1 VDLHTPGIESRAS
14 ALPLPGLGVDGG
26 VENPVGAEAT
36 AIAPCSLA
44 CPLGINVQRYV
55 GQAQRGLL
63 LEALE
68 TILER
73 CPLPGVCGYLC
84 QRPCEAACRRGGVD
98 RAVAIRWI
106 KRAAVGAA
114 LAAGRRDRAPSPSG
128 AAAFRVGVIGAGP
141 AGLSAAWH
149 LARHGHE
156 VTVFER
162 RLDAGGLLDE
172 VVPDF
177 RLPRRVL
184 HADVARV
191 LAHPL
196 IELRAGV
203 EVEPGELIGPRGERM
218 GLAAVLVATGA
229 GVEDR
234 PRLDGAGAALG
245 PDAGVLTPLEALRT
259 LGTRKGP
266 TVGGA
271 ALVMGSGAAAVAAA
285 RALRRAG
292 WPQVTLLAGRS
303 IDHWPADRQDLDAAL
318 ADGVRLRDAFLVERV
333 ETIGARLTAVLG
345 RRSEPDRLGRPA
357 PAGDRERLEAD
368 LLVAEAPRR
377 GRAEPAAE
385 DGTGPRSL
393 PRTVAGWMATDP
405 VTLEAGR
412 PGVFAAGE
420 CATGPKTVVE
430 AMAAGLRAAAAID
443 RYVRG
448 LPPAPPPS
456 RRRPWLELA
465 VLDGAEPDET
475 PSPARPGQAIET
487 PPSEAAA
494 EARRCLRCGPCAE
507 CDRCDPSCRHERAVM
522 VHADGRRLIY
532 RAPAARR
539 VDGALVARVDEG
551 LCTGCGRCEATC
563 PHQAVVVR
571 FHAAGAQARA
581 AVSRP
586 ACRGCGRC
594 IPACPFGALDFAPG
608 HGDGAALAAAAAREV
623 RP

>member
-1 VDLHTPGIESRAS
+1 MDLHTPDIESRAGV
-14 ALPLPGLGVDGG
+14 LPLPRLGVDSG
-26 VENPVGAEAT
+26 VEGLEEAEAT

-106 KRAAVGAA
+106 KRAAAGAA
-114 LAAGRRDRAPSPSG
+114 LAAGQLAGAPASAG

-149 LARHGHE
+149 LARRGHE
-156 VTVFER
+156 VTLFER
-162 RLDAGGLLDE
+162 RLSAGGLLDE

-184 HADVARV
+184 HADVARI

-196 IELRAGV
+196 IELRAGL
-203 EVEPGELIGPRGERM
+203 EVGPDELAGARGQRM

-229 GVEDR
+229 GAEER
-234 PRLDGAGAALG
+234 PWLDGVGGELG
-245 PDAGVLTPLEALRT
+245 PGAGVLTPLEVLRT
-259 LGTRKGP
+259 LGTVSTQAGSGP
-266 TVGGA
+266 AV
-271 ALVMGSGAAAVAAA
+271 VMGSGAAAVAAA

-303 IDHWPADRQDLDAAL
+303 IEHWPADRQDLDAAL

-333 ETIGARLTAVLG
+333 EMAAGRLAAVLG

-357 PAGDRERLEAD
+357 PAGDRERLEAT

-377 GRAEPAAE
+377 GRVEQRGEA
-385 DGTGPRSL
+385 GPDARPL
-393 PRTVAGWMATDP
+393 PRTAAGWVAADP
-405 VTLEAGR
+405 VTLETGR

-465 VLDGAEPDET
+465 VIDGAEPDAT
-475 PSPARPGQAIET
+475 PSPARPGQAIEV

-522 VHADGRRLIY
+522 VGPGGRRLVY
-532 RAPAARR
+532 RAPANRR
-539 VDGALVARVDEG
+539 VDGALAARVDEA

-571 FHAAGAQARA
+571 FLAAGAQARA

-608 HGDGAALAAAAAREV
+608 HGDGRALAAAIAGEV